1 MANGLYTNVELIETL
16 IADLNDVIKATVSG
30 QYLQASITITGMT
43 QKLTN
48 LRQTID
54 NDLKNRDRT
63 IEELKRQLRSMGAE
77 IVEMTPEQY
86 AKEIEKDG
94 VLNGGN

>member
-1 MANGLYTNVELIETL
+1 MANGLYSNVELIESL
-16 IADLNDVIKATVSG
+16 IADLNEVIKNTVSG

-86 AKEIEKDG
+86 ANEIKKDG

>member
-1 MANGLYTNVELIETL
+1 MANGLYSNTELIETL
-16 IADLNDVIKATVSG
+16 IADLNEVIKQTISG

-48 LRQTID
+48 LRNTID

>member
-16 IADLNDVIKATVSG
+16 IADLNDVIKATVGG

>member
-86 AKEIEKDG
+86 ANEIKKDG

>member
-1 MANGLYTNVELIETL
+1 MANGLYSNAELIESL
-16 IADLNDVIKATVSG
+16 IVDLNEVIKNTVSG
-30 QYLQASITITGMT
+30 QYLQSCITITGMT